1 MLLQM
6 CVTSI
11 TLQLTTFNKKSIEHE
26 SLCRMYRPHGSGCLQ
41 LVNQWFGMSTEK
53 LLSGL

>member
-6 CVTSI
+6 CVTSV

-26 SLCRMYRPHGSGCLQ
+26 SLCRMYRPHGCGCLQ